1 MDFYNPYLSKKPTD
15 TKTPKLHT
23 TRQSICRLVP
33 KCFRNP
39 TEKGVVSVSSFAL
52 PTYFFK
58 GNENKVYLENGKS
71 MWHLRRP
78 CKNALLEEQSITFHI
93 YDIVETT
100 YSEDRCNDIPF
111 KFQTDIIPNGTVLKL
126 LGRTLEGASVCV
138 NVFGQRNYFY
148 VKVPEGG
155 NITYLIKQALNEK
168 FSPSCAY
175 QTEAVKKKILSR
187 YDPEEHDV
195 FKVTVSSS
203 LSVYKISDSLVSNG
217 CEVFE
222 TNVDAIRRF
231 VIDNDFSTFGWYTC
245 KSACPRITNR
255 DSHTD
260 IEFDCGYYDL
270 EFHADRTEWPPYN
283 IMSFD
288 IECIGEKGFPCA
300 KNEGDLIIQI
310 SCVFWHAGALD
321 TTRNMLLSLG
331 TCSAVENTEVY
342 EFPSEIDMLHG
353 FFSLI
358 RDFNVEI
365 ITGYNISNFDLPYLI
380 DRATQIYNIKLSDY
394 SRVKT
399 GSIFQVHTPKD
410 TGNGFMRSV
419 SKIKISGIIAIDMYI
434 VCKDKLSLSNY
445 KLDTVAN
452 HCIGAKKE
460 DVSYKD
466 IMPLFMS
473 GPEGRA
479 KIGLYCVIDSV
490 LVMKL
495 LKFFMIH
502 VEISEIAKLA
512 KIPTRRVLT
521 DGQQIRVFSCLLA
534 AARAENYILPVSNDV
549 NADGF
554 QGATVINPIPGFY
567 NNAVLVVDFASLY
580 PSIIQA
586 HNLCYST
593 LIPHHAL
600 HNYPHLKSS
609 DYETFML
616 SSGPIH
622 FVKKHI
628 QASLLSRLLT
638 VWLSKRKAIRQKL
651 AECEDL
657 DTKTIL
663 DKQQLAIKVTCNAV
677 YGFTG
682 VASGLLPCISI
693 AETVTLQG
701 RTMLEKSKIFIEAMT
716 PDTLQEIVPHIVKHE
731 PDAKFR
737 VIYGD
742 TDSLFVECVGYSV
755 DTVVKFG
762 DFLAAF
768 TSEKL
773 FNAPIKLESE
783 KTFQCLLLL
792 AKKRYIGILSNDK
805 LLMKGV
811 DLVRKTACKFVQN
824 TSSKI
829 LNLILKDP
837 EVKAAAQ
844 LLSTKDP
851 DYAFREGLPD
861 GFLKVID
868 ILNESHKNLRTG
880 QVPVEELT
888 FSTELSRPISSYK
901 TENLPHLT
909 VYKKIITRHEEPPQ
923 VHDRIPYVFVGKTT
937 SCISNM
943 AEDPTYTVQNN
954 IPIAVDLY
962 FDKLIHGV
970 ANIIQ
975 CLFKDSSKTVSVL
988 YNFVSTPVLFSY
1000 ELLTDHSVKA

>member
-1 MDFYNPYLSKKPTD
+1 MEFYNPYLTKKLAGSKMLKSCT
-15 TKTPKLHT
+15 TKQP
-23 TRQSICRLVP
+23 ICRLVP

-39 TEKGVVSVSSFAL
+39 SDRGIVSVSSFAP
-52 PTYFFK
+52 PTYFYN
-58 GNENKVYLENGKS
+58 GSENMVYLGNNQS
-71 MWHLRRP
+71 MWHLKRP
-78 CKNALLEEQSITFHI
+78 CKTIEPVEQSITFHI

-100 YSEDRCNDIPF
+100 YSEDRCNDVPF

-126 LGRTLEGASVCV
+126 LGRTLDGASVCA
-138 NVFGQRNYFY
+138 NVFGQKIYFY

-155 NITYLIKQALNEK
+155 NITYLMKQALNEK
-168 FSPSCAY
+168 LGPRCSY
-175 QTEAVKKKILSR
+175 QTELVKKKILSR
-187 YDPEEHDV
+187 YDPDEHEV
-195 FKVTVSSS
+195 FKVTISSS
-203 LSVYKISDSLVSNG
+203 HSVYKVSDYLVANG
-217 CEVFE
+217 CEIFE

-231 VIDNDFSTFGWYTC
+231 IIDNNFSTFGWYTC
-245 KSACPRITNR
+245 KSACFRTTNR
-255 DSHTD
+255 DSYTD
-260 IEFDCGYYDL
+260 IEFDCGYNDL
-270 EFHADRTEWPPYN
+270 EFHAERTEWPPYN
-283 IMSFD
+283 IMAFD

-310 SCVFWHAGALD
+310 SCVFWQVGTPD
-321 TTRNMLLSLG
+321 TTKNMLLSLG
-331 TCSAVENTEVY
+331 TCAAVEDSEVY
-342 EFPSEIDMLHG
+342 EFPSEADMLHG
-353 FFSLI
+353 FFTIL

-394 SRVKT
+394 SRVKS
-399 GSIFQVHTPKD
+399 GSIFQVHMPKD
-410 TGNGFMRSV
+410 MGNGFMRSV

-445 KLDTVAN
+445 KLDTVAD

-466 IMPLFMS
+466 ILPLFMS

-479 KIGLYCVIDSV
+479 KIGRYCVIDSV
-490 LVMKL
+490 LVLKL
-495 LKFFMIH
+495 LMFFKTH

-534 AARAENYILPVSNDV
+534 AARAENYILPVSNNV
-549 NADGF
+549 NTDGF
-554 QGATVINPIPGFY
+554 QGATVITPIPGFY

-593 LIPHHAL
+593 LIPHNSL
-600 HNYPHLKSS
+600 HNYPYLKSS

-628 QASLLSRLLT
+628 QTSLLSKLLT

-651 AECEDL
+651 AQCEDQ

-701 RTMLEKSKIFIEAMT
+701 RTMLEKSKAFIEEMT
-716 PDTLQEIVPHIVKHE
+716 PVRLQEIVPHKLNHE
-731 PDAKFR
+731 HEAKFR

-755 DTVVKFG
+755 DTVVRFG
-762 DFLAAF
+762 DFLATF

-811 DLVRKTACKFVQN
+811 DLVRKTACKFVQK

-844 LLSTKDP
+844 LLSKKDP

-868 ILNESHKNLRTG
+868 ILNESYENLRTG
-880 QVPVEELT
+880 KVSMDDLT

-909 VYKKIITRHEEPPQ
+909 VYKKIIKRQEEPPQ
-923 VHDRIPYVFVGKTT
+923 IHDRIPYVFVGKTAT
-937 SCISNM
+937 CISTM
-943 AEDPTYTVQNN
+943 AEDPTYAVQHN
-954 IPIAVDLY
+954 IPIARDLY

-975 CLFKDSSKTVSVL
+975 CLFKDSNKTVSVL
-988 YNFVSTPVLFSY
+988 YNFVSIPFLFSY
-1000 ELLTDHSVKA
+1000 ELKSDHSTET